1 MRFAAAICAA
11 LLCLCASGVPIGLR
25 TAMWGDDVVSLE
37 TFELMFGDHTIVA
50 FDDSDNIV
58 VTLTNDVSGT
68 VEIPDNVGAVT
79 IDLNGH
85 NMVGDDGALGET
97 ALPSGPA
104 IRIVKGDGESSGGV
118 AATRLAIVDTSE
130 GEKGR
135 IAGGGESAGIEVAE
149 DAATGVKLD
158 VEDGVGV
165 FNGDG
170 SEQELKPKLVGA
182 GKVTTPKTW
191 KVGQKVTWK
200 ATADKGSVFARWEG
214 PLVDS
219 LNLTKNERRN
229 PSLAFAV
236 PEDFETNMVTAVFL
250 PIDDDGLYS
259 LGITQAE
266 FDLKETVSDVWVTDD
281 SQSYVTAT
289 ASGLPTGLKFNAKT
303 LQITGAP
310 TKGGVYWV
318 QIKAKNASGYQ
329 WAENVKVTVS
339 GDGKEAKEPK
349 LTRTAYHP
357 LTVICATE
365 GGTASGTGV
374 YAEGKK
380 VTIKATPAKGY
391 VFAGWYETAA
401 EAKDGG
407 RGAIA
412 LTSSMSVVVPEMRY
426 VFAKFV
432 TADEDR
438 ESIRLE
444 VSGVEMEAAGA
455 GRPPYQTNIWAGMY
469 VEWPVA
475 ASALSETKVKV
486 AGLPAGLKFTDKDI
500 MKNGSK
506 TEVEIPANTIY
517 GAPTAA
523 SKIGRDGLAAPYQ
536 VKITVTTAGKAS
548 QTYQVG
554 IVVDALPAWAVGTFN
569 GGLANVTVAANGKIS
584 GKLMKDGETWTLS
597 GAAFET
603 ICEWRIPYNNGHV
616 GEEEGLWRPGDTG
629 RSFGATVVAKYGKS
643 VATNYV
649 EVSETR
655 FADAT
660 SETGYRTR
668 GVATVRP
675 ASAPSQDSVPMEW
688 TAWQNLWR
696 TEPWKTMAKAFAK
709 APALEIEI
717 EDGAGGTVTLKFA
730 ASGAVTAS
738 GKFVTGKDA
747 RGRDVV
753 HSATCSSVLIPDEDG
768 APAAYRVHIYFPP
781 KAGKFEGHAADIP
794 LVWNGDAFGAR

>member
-1 MRFAAAICAA
+1 VPGVVYLTLQAA
-11 LLCLCASGVPIGLR
+11 
-25 TAMWGDDVVSLE
+25 
-37 TFELMFGDHTIVA
+37 
-50 FDDSDNIV
+50 
-58 VTLTNDVSGT
+58 
-68 VEIPDNVGAVT
+68 
-79 IDLNGH
+79 
-85 NMVGDDGALGET
+85 
-97 ALPSGPA
+97 
-104 IRIVKGDGESSGGV
+104 
-118 AATRLAIVDTSE
+118 
-130 GEKGR
+130 
-135 IAGGGESAGIEVAE
+135 
-149 DAATGVKLD
+149 
-158 VEDGVGV
+158 
-165 FNGDG
+165 
-170 SEQELKPKLVGA
+170 
-182 GKVTTPKTW
+182 
-191 KVGQKVTWK
+191 
-200 ATADKGSVFARWEG
+200 
-214 PLVDS
+214 
-219 LNLTKNERRN
+219 
-229 PSLAFAV
+229 
-236 PEDFETNMVTAVFL
+236 
-250 PIDDDGLYS
+250 
-259 LGITQAE
+259 
-266 FDLKETVSDVWVTDD
+266 VSDVWVTDD
-281 SQSYVTAT
+281 SQSYVAAT

-303 LQITGAP
+303 LQITGTP

-329 WAENVKVTVS
+329 WAENVMVTVS

-380 VTIKATPAKGY
+380 VTIKATPVKGY

-401 EAKDGG
+401 EANGG
-407 RGAIA
+407 GHAGRVTLPGADYRS
-412 LTSSMSVVVPEMRY
+412 SSMSVVVPEMRY

-444 VSGVEMEAAGA
+444 VSGVEMETAGA

-500 MKNGSK
+500 MKKGSK

-536 VKITVTTAGKAS
+536 VKITVTTAGKVS

-753 HSATCSSVLIPDEDG
+753 HSATCTSVLIPDEDG

-781 KAGKFEGHAADIP
+781 KAGKFEGHAADIT
-794 LVWNGDAFGAR
+794 LAWNGAEFTLRE